1 MLDGATWTR
10 IIEGYVAGE
19 IDDAPIAAL
28 AMACVIR
35 GMGED
40 EIVALTDAMVRSGD
54 VLDLGAGV
62 VDKHSSGGVGDTV
75 SLVAVPIAAVCGVP
89 VAKLSGR
96 ALGHTGGTLDK
107 LEAIPGVRTD
117 LTPTEFAAQIER
129 IGCAIAAQS
138 ERLVPADKKLYLLR
152 DRTGTVPSM
161 GLIAA
166 SIVSKKIAGGAGAIV
181 FDVKTGN
188 GAFTKTV
195 EDGMTLARTLVRLS
209 MRFGRRASALVSDM
223 EQPLGAAIGSGLEAI
238 EARDLMRG
246 RVADPRLLEGV
257 IAIAE
262 EMLRVGGVPEAEI
275 SARAD
280 DALTSGAAYERFVAM
295 IEAQGGTRAA
305 LEGLTPLPIGA
316 HVAAPHDGYLTAIDA
331 FALGEA
337 ARDLVM
343 NEGAFA
349 GLHLHARVGDAVRA
363 GQRLA
368 DMHGTSIPL
377 ARVADAFTIG
387 STPPPV
393 NSLIDGIVRDG
404 DLLAV
409 TSA

>member
-1 MLDGATWTR
+1 MLDGATWAR
-10 IIEGYVAGE
+10 IIEGYVAGD
-19 IDDAPIAAL
+19 IDDAPVAAL

-35 GMGED
+35 GMGDD

-117 LTPTEFAAQIER
+117 LTPAAFAAQIER

-195 EDGMTLARTLVRLS
+195 EDGMVLARTLVRLS

-246 RVADPRLLEGV
+246 SIADARLLEGV
-257 IAIAE
+257 IAIAQ

-275 SARAD
+275 AGRVD
-280 DALTSGAAYERFVAM
+280 DALASGAAYERFVAM

-305 LEGLTPLPIGA
+305 LEALAPLPVGA
-316 HVAAPHDGYLTAIDA
+316 HVDAPRDGYLTAIDA

-349 GLHLHARVGDAVRA
+349 GLHLHARVGDVVRA

-368 DMHGTSIPL
+368 DIHGTSIPA
-377 ARVADAFTIG
+377 ARVAAAFTIG
-387 STPPPV
+387 DAAPPV
-393 NSLIDGIVRDG
+393 NELIDGIVRDA

-409 TSA
+409 ASA